1 MKKVKIAGREVF
13 PIGLGTWNMGDKA
26 ELWAQELEAIR
37 TGLENGVQVIDTAE
51 MYGNGNSEKL
61 IAEAID
67 PYRSSREELLLIS
80 KVLPANASKKQLPI
94 SLDASLKN
102 LKVDYLDLYL
112 LHWKGNIPIE
122 ETVEA
127 LEQARNRGKIKAWGV
142 SNLDVTD
149 IEKIIKLPNGMNCA
163 TNQVRYNLGDRG
175 IEFDLVPLLNHYKMP
190 VIAYSPVAR
199 GDRFGSYLTKQ
210 KALQE
215 IAEKHQAD
223 IFQLLLAWCIRNGQT
238 IAIPQS
244 SKAAHVL
251 NNVKSV
257 DIQLTAQDLAKIDTI
272 FPQPTTK
279 QPLALW

>member
-1 MKKVKIAGREVF
+1 
-13 PIGLGTWNMGDKA
+13 MGDKA